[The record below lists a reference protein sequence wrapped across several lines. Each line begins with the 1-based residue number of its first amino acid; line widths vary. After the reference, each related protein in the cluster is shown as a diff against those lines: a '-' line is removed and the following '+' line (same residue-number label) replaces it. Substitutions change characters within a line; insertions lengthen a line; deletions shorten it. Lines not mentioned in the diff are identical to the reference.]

1 MLVILSDFL
10 SGRGG
15 AEDGGSTQ
23 VLGEA
28 NNLLFLYSNL
38 KSNKERSSYFICML

>member
-15 AEDGGSTQ
+15 AEDGGSTE
-23 VLGEA
+23 VPTLGSEQFA
-28 NNLLFLYSNL
+28 VSLF
-38 KSNKERSSYFICML
+38 EFEEQ